1 MAILRHLVV
10 ASINSYGCRSSP
22 TQSVDLELAQLKVYL
37 RIGAEAV
44 QYFPAKMDIHELHSL
59 SYKIRH
65 AEGLM
70 GAWGLHTMAN
80 STSQLIQEQLVH
92 LQHACLATNEV
103 PSDYL

>member
-1 MAILRHLVV
+1 MILKLAHL
-10 ASINSYGCRSSP
+10 
-22 TQSVDLELAQLKVYL
+22 KFYL
-37 RIGAEAV
+37 RTGAEAINISWRR
-44 QYFPAKMDIHELHSL
+44 YELHIL
-59 SYKIRH
+59 GYKIRH

-92 LQHACLATNEV
+92 LQHAFLATNEV